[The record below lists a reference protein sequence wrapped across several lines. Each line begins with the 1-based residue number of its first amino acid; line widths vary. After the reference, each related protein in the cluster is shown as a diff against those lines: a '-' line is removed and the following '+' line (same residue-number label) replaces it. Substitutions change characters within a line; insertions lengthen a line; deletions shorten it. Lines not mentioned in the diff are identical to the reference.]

1 MAADAEQVGMEVFA
15 HSGPE
20 NLVSCEACNRLEGVK
35 PEHFSSQLFSQQE
48 LNNNVHFK
56 GASSDTPQMTA
67 LETCE
72 QACPHLPTD
81 QEIILGANTWIPGKR
96 SPPRGFI
103 TLVESPSP
111 GLTDA
116 QKRISF
122 GSCQERK
129 IFPAHQASDRLGI
142 QLTAAG
148 GNASLGPGC
157 YLSQEKSSLRYS
169 LGNRPLS
176 NKGYVIG
183 ARTAQR
189 FMPQPQKFH
198 LLQPVSPGPATYQPF
213 GKKRCQPAHAP
224 FSAKTPRFPDKP
236 SDKELIPG

>member
-1 MAADAEQVGMEVFA
+1 MVWE
-15 HSGPE
+15 
-20 NLVSCEACNRLEGVK
+20 
-35 PEHFSSQLFSQQE
+35 
-48 LNNNVHFK
+48 
-56 GASSDTPQMTA
+56 
-67 LETCE
+67 
-72 QACPHLPTD
+72 
-81 QEIILGANTWIPGKR
+81 
-96 SPPRGFI
+96 PR
-103 TLVESPSP
+103 
-111 GLTDA
+111 DA

-148 GNASLGPGC
+148 GNPSLGPGC
-157 YLSQEKSSLRYS
+157 YLSQEQSSLRYS

-189 FMPQPQKFH
+189 FMPQPQ
-198 LLQPVSPGPATYQPF
+198 PVSPGPAMYQPF
-213 GKKRCQPAHAP
+213 GNKRCQPAYAP

-236 SDKELIPG
+236 SDKELIPGPGTYVAEKQLHKKLTWPMKFGSPDWSLVPMPATRMLKTEVQKLSLDREWRRQRDRAAYLSLFFS